1 MAKVHSSRIRELLQ
15 ERRGLFAEIST
26 LEGVIHGSIF
36 ERFSTCSRP
45 QCSCHEGNRHGPR
58 VYLSVN
64 GHGRQRQHYVPKSQV
79 QAAEEGVLQYR
90 RLREI
95 IDRIT
100 HINLELIR
108 GKAFTEPNC

>member
-1 MAKVHSSRIRELLQ
+1 MTALLQ

-26 LEGVIHGSIF
+26 LERAIHGSIF

-45 QCSCHEGNRHGPR
+45 QCSCHQGNRHGPR

-108 GKAFTEPNC
+108 GRAFAEPDC

>member
-1 MAKVHSSRIRELLQ
+1 MHSSRIRELLE

-26 LEGVIHGSIF
+26 LERAIRGSVF

-45 QCSCHEGNRHGPR
+45 QCSCHQGKRHGPR

-64 GHGRQRQHYVPKSQV
+64 AHGRQRQHYVPKSQV
-79 QAAEEGVLQYR
+79 QAAEQAVLQYR

-95 IDRIT
+95 VDRIT

-108 GKAFTEPNC
+108 GEALTEPNC